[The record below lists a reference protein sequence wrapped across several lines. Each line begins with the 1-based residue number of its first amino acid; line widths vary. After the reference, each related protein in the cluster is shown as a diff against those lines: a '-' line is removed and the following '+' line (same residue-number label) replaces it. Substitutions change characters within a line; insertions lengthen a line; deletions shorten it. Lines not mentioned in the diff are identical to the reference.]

1 MKKTALIIA
10 VLCAISF
17 CSTAFAAP
25 HMYIIGTGG
34 MSGGYYPMGGALAQI
49 WNTKNKDL
57 LNVTVQATGG
67 TVENIRLL
75 EAGDVEFGIVQSDL
89 IEFASK
95 GMEMFNRN
103 YVKGRAVF
111 RLYPEVITV
120 AVRGSVTGVNTFK
133 DLVGKRVSFGAAGSG
148 SEASSRL
155 ILEALGLTYKDFDA
169 RFVTNTEAIAQ
180 MRDGII
186 DAMLLTASIPHAGF
200 LDVTT
205 TQTVKILPID
215 EEARVKLHE
224 KYPFLVPMDLPAG
237 TYKGQ
242 PDAVPTLAVEAQLI
256 CHVDLPEDVVYEMVK
271 IIWENHDEL
280 VQTNM
285 RAAYM
290 EKDNPLKG
298 SAIEAHP
305 GALKYYKE
313 KGMIK

>member
-1 MKKTALIIA
+1 MKKTVLIIA
-10 VLCAISF
+10 VLCMVSF
-17 CSTAFAAP
+17 CPTAFAAP

-34 MSGGYYPMGGALAQI
+34 MSGGYYPMGGALSQI
-49 WNTKNKDL
+49 WNNKNKDL

-67 TVENIRLL
+67 TVENIKLL
-75 EAGDVEFGIVQSDL
+75 ETGDVELGIVQSDL

-95 GMEMFNRN
+95 GMEMFNTE
-103 YVKGRAVF
+103 YVMGRTMF

-120 AVRGSVTGVNTFK
+120 AVRGSVAGVNTFK

-155 ILEALGLTYKDFDA
+155 ILEALGLSYKDFDA

-180 MRDGII
+180 MRDNLI

-205 TQTVKILPID
+205 TQEVKILPID
-215 EEARVKLHE
+215 EEARVKLHD

-242 PDAVPTLAVEAQLI
+242 PNPVATLAVEAQLI
-256 CHVDLPEDVVYEMVK
+256 CRADIPEDVVYEMVK
-271 IIWENHDEL
+271 SIWENHEEL
-280 VQTNM
+280 VQANI

-290 EKDNPLKG
+290 ERDDPLKG
-298 SAIEAHP
+298 SAIDPHP

-313 KGMIK
+313 KGMVK